1 LLTLTHSKLQLCSP
15 FPTETDIFLSGL
27 ACDNHLLIVVDKVI
41 VEDRDWES
49 VDAIVFALVCIFE
62 ADGVESVFVKEWNG
76 HEMLKSKAD
85 VEAARRRKA
94 RGVVDFILN
103 QESRDLIGEFE

>member
-1 LLTLTHSKLQLCSP
+1 M
-15 FPTETDIFLSGL
+15 
-27 ACDNHLLIVVDKVI
+27 I

-62 ADGVESVFVKEWNG
+62 ADGVESVFVKEWNR

-85 VEAARRRKA
+85 VEAARRRKE
-94 RGVVDFILN
+94 G
-103 QESRDLIGEFE
+103 